1 MTSMACREGSKRTGV
16 EPLASNL
23 QVQPCRVCRPLSNF
37 PPKELPVRGC
47 VCFGYVRIE
56 LVQVSRTD
64 ADSRYSHKT
73 GEGDREINCALY
85 RRVGGFEVRVE
96 SYIYIYIPVYNH
108 AGGSQKQV
116 LSVNLTT
123 YERKPAAYV
132 LFAMLFSNAMLSAS
146 GGPRMHRFT
155 NNKTTTEQ
163 KITATA
169 SGWWWFS
176 SFRRVWVTFG
186 RSCFVCTSLHV

>member
-73 GEGDREINCALY
+73 GEGDREI
-85 RRVGGFEVRVE
+85 VRFFAGSAGSRSE
-96 SYIYIYIPVYNH
+96 LSHIYIYIPGYNH